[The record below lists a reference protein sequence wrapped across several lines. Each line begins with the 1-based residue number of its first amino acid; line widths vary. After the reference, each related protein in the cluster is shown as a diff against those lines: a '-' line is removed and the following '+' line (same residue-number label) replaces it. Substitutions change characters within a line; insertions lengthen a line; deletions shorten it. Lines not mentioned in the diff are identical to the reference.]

1 MTSESNNSGSNK
13 GTVIALAIG
22 AVTVLL
28 VVIGTVW
35 PSQSALANGGS
46 YVPFLAS
53 FSSSPEGAVNGLL
66 GKIGRH
72 DFASAYDDLAN
83 KSQFTEP
90 DFERDLNGTYA
101 SLRTYAALTGFDV
114 YPQHSSADDAKIRVN
129 LHWSSVV
136 GGFSDVRD
144 LDVTKS
150 GDQWRVAWPVVLEAK
165 VPPQV
170 IPVNYL
176 RWDVIYRGA
185 GDDWGSQD
193 VEAPHVR
200 IIDMHPIDR
209 GGSVVV
215 LGEILNE
222 DTVPAF
228 VTVKSSLLAKNG
240 SVIATEDAFD
250 KISHLLLPKQ
260 VTPFRIDFRGV
271 AMSQVDSIRMDP
283 SSSLIAASA
292 DPVIEIENQKLSPL
306 PNSSLSGELLNQS
319 GQVANIAHVLGTFYD
334 KSGHLVW
341 VSDEYTNRAL
351 LPQIPLPFTVALPPD
366 LAGQVA
372 TYRVVTS
379 TYISSPQ

>member
-1 MTSESNNSGSNK
+1 MKNG
-13 GTVIALAIG
+13 GFLALSL
-22 AVTVLL
+22 AVATVLL
-28 VVIGTVW
+28 VVIGCVW
-35 PSQSALANGGS
+35 PVEAAR
-46 YVPFLAS
+46 PFITQKTLLTTSSTPEDAVQNLGQEIEAHDWQKAYES
-53 FSSSPEGAVNGLL
+53 F
-66 GKIGRH
+66 
-72 DFASAYDDLAN
+72 AN
-83 KSQFTEP
+83 KAQFTEQE
-90 DFERDLNGTYA
+90 FELDLTGYTTN
-101 SLRTYAALTGFDV
+101 LRTYSTLDHFKVSPLHASENEADV
-114 YPQHSSADDAKIRVN
+114 RLELDWAT
-129 LHWSSVV
+129 VV
-136 GGFSDVRD
+136 GTSVDTRNLQVVKNGRD
-144 LDVTKS
+144 WSVNWPFTK
-150 GDQWRVAWPVVLEAK
+150 QPT